1 MLRNRAGVVRLA
13 MGRLV
18 FLAVVA
24 AVPMTIAFA
33 AKPPKAGDPSDGKHQ
48 KGSGQPAVQRR
59 AVNKLVKDFPE
70 KTDLSTPES
79 ALAAYDRAS
88 ARRDARA
95 VLELSWRNL
104 GPRGLQEMET
114 VVLNQI
120 FTFDPK
126 GKFVSVKNV
135 EGDADSIDHDRD
147 SRQSSHT
154 GAGELAGQMRE
165 AKAGNFWAKYRLWA
179 AYRLGLNSP
188 SFKNFRSEAGV
199 ALEPVQYTF
208 TTRAQAVSAQPGNQR
223 EPALE
228 HPAEDLKFAAAGC
241 SNAGAR

>member
-1 MLRNRAGVVRLA
+1 
-13 MGRLV
+13 
-18 FLAVVA
+18 
-24 AVPMTIAFA
+24 
-33 AKPPKAGDPSDGKHQ
+33 
-48 KGSGQPAVQRR
+48 
-59 AVNKLVKDFPE
+59 
-70 KTDLSTPES
+70 
-79 ALAAYDRAS
+79 
-88 ARRDARA
+88 
-95 VLELSWRNL
+95 
-104 GPRGLQEMET
+104 MET

-135 EGDADSIDHDRD
+135 EGDAGSIDHDRD

-165 AKAGNFWAKYRLWA
+165 AKAGSFWAKYRLWA

-208 TTRAQAVSAQPGNQR
+208 TTRAQAVWAEPGNQR
-223 EPALE
+223 EPAWSILPKTSSSLRRALTRMPPTWRNG
-228 HPAEDLKFAAAGC
+228 HGSQQAVDQAQAHTGHLFAV
-241 SNAGAR
+241 S